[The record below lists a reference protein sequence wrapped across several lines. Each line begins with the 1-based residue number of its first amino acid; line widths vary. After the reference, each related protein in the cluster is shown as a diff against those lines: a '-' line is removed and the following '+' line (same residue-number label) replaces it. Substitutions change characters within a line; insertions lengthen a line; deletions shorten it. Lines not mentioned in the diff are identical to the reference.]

1 MVTMRLIPLRRVSF
15 KITYYS
21 SMQRASIGDITEM
34 GITPPD
40 LHSTSNMPKSGPIL
54 YGIYSGKTIYQTQSF
69 ILTSVLDNGAIPCPA
84 FYA

>member
-40 LHSTSNMPKSGPIL
+40 LIALQTCLNQGRYCTVFIRARQSTKPK
-54 YGIYSGKTIYQTQSF
+54 
-69 ILTSVLDNGAIPCPA
+69 VLS
-84 FYA
+84 

>member
-15 KITYYS
+15 EITYYS

-40 LHSTSNMPKSGPIL
+40 LMAC
-54 YGIYSGKTIYQTQSF
+54 KTCLNQGRYCTAFMKVRQLNEGECF
-69 ILTSVLDNGAIPCPA
+69 I
-84 FYA
+84 